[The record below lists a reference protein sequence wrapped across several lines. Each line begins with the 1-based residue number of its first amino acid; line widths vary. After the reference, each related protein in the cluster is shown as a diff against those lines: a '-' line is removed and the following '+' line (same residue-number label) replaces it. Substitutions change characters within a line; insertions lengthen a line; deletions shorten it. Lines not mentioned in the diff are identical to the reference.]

1 MEEEKKIGQPEEEL
15 QRLLDSVLEAE
26 PEKVV
31 FMGKK
36 RTIGWMKKGTMRKF
50 SHITATEEDEWKKG
64 VKLVATV
71 FLNNMWKLRLWYW
84 AYWRW
89 LYYVKDPD
97 AVEVLRV
104 VDAAKKKIP
113 SAACSLTT
121 ILATGMSD
129 LMMTMTRKEARAIRA
144 VQAGERRIR

>member
-1 MEEEKKIGQPEEEL
+1 MDNEKLKQPSEEL
-15 QRLLDSVLEAE
+15 QRTLDLVLEAE

-36 RTIGWMKKGTMRKF
+36 RSIGWMKKGTMRKF
-50 SHITATEEDEWKKG
+50 SHVAVQEKNEWKRN
-64 VKLVATV
+64 VKLCAVV
-71 FLNNMWKLRLWYW
+71 LLNGCFKLKLLYW

-97 AVEVLRV
+97 AVEVLRI

-113 SAACSLTT
+113 LEAFSLIT
-121 ILATGMSD
+121 ILATVMTD
-129 LMMTMTRKEARAIRA
+129 LMMGMTKKEVKATRAG
-144 VQAGERRIR
+144 QAGEQPSR

>member
-1 MEEEKKIGQPEEEL
+1 MEEEKTIGQPGEEL

-50 SHITATEEDEWKKG
+50 SHIMATEGDEWKRG
-64 VKLVATV
+64 VKLAATV
-71 FLNNMWKLRLWYW
+71 LLNNVWKLKLWYW

-129 LMMTMTRKEARAIRA
+129 LMMTMTKKEARAIRA
-144 VQAGERRIR
+144 GQAGERRTR